1 MVLDLLC
8 YVYKHDLVL
17 IVKEKTINQLIALT
31 IHFLSKVTNPKFR
44 TLDMPFAWVDS
55 LACRTVLTIAV
66 YSVII
71 LTLLTN
77 AIYKKYEKSVRSRTT
92 SIAHP
97 FSSPQ

>member
-1 MVLDLLC
+1 MINRKGTFFSQLTAF
-8 YVYKHDLVL
+8 
-17 IVKEKTINQLIALT
+17 TIY
-31 IHFLSKVTNPKFR
+31 FLSKVTNPKFR

>member
-1 MVLDLLC
+1 MLQHIRFFRS
-8 YVYKHDLVL
+8 K
-17 IVKEKTINQLIALT
+17 ITIPDFGI
-31 IHFLSKVTNPKFR
+31 
-44 TLDMPFAWVDS
+44 LDMPFAWVDS

-71 LTLLTN
+71 LTLLSN